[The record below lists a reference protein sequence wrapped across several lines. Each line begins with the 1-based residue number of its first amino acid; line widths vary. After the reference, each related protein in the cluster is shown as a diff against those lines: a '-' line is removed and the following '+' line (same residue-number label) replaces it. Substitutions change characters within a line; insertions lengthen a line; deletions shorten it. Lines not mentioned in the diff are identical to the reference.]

1 MHIVVVGSGGVGGY
15 FGAKFAR
22 SGVDVTFVA
31 RGAHLQAM
39 QEQGLLI
46 RSDVEG
52 EWRVPVHAVDE
63 LDGEAPADI
72 VLFCVKSYD
81 TEAAAALLRPVVG
94 PHTGVL
100 SLQNGVDNEDKLGR
114 AFTPEQVM
122 GGVSYVFSNI
132 EAPGVIAHHQLGRI
146 VFGEMNGSVKERTRA
161 LAAAC
166 AQAAIPAELSTNIRR
181 TLWEK
186 YVFLVAMAGTTALT
200 RLPIHFTRQVPEIAR
215 LWRQQLDELLLLAV
229 PAEAGLDEGVAARCQ
244 ALLASL
250 TPGNYSS
257 LYHDLVQGKRLE
269 LDALHGHAVR
279 LGERY
284 GISTPALSAVYAG
297 LRAYQDGAPAHVA

>member
-1 MHIVVVGSGGVGGY
+1 MRIVVVGSGGVGGY

-22 SGVDVTFVA
+22 AGEDVTFVA

-39 QEQGLLI
+39 REQGLLI
-46 RSDVEG
+46 RSGIEG
-52 EWRVPVHAVDE
+52 EWRVAAHAVE
-63 LDGEAPADI
+63 TLEGEAPADI

-94 PHTGVL
+94 PHTGIL

-114 AFTPEQVM
+114 AFHPEQVM

-132 EAPGVIAHHQLGRI
+132 AAPGVIAHHQLGRV
-146 VFGEMNGSVKERTRA
+146 VFGEMNGRVLERTRA
-161 LAAAC
+161 LADAC
-166 AQAAIPAELSTNIRR
+166 ARAAIPAELSTNIRR

-186 YVFLVAMAGTTALT
+186 YVFLVSMAGTTALT
-200 RLPIHFTRQVPEIAR
+200 RLPTHFTQQVPEIGQ
-215 LWRQQLDELLLLAV
+215 LWRRQLDELLSLSVA
-229 PAEAGLDEGVAARCQ
+229 ADAGLDEGVAGRCE

-250 TPGNYSS
+250 APGNYSS
-257 LYHDLVQGKRLE
+257 LYHDLLQGKRME

-284 GISTPALSAVYAG
+284 GIATPTLFTVYAA
-297 LRAYQDGAPAHVA
+297 LRAYQEGAPRIAV